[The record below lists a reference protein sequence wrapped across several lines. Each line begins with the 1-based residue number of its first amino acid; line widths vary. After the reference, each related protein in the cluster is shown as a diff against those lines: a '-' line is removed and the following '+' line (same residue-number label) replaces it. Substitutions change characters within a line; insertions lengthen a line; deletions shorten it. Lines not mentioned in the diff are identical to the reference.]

1 MTLTDDKIRGG
12 FDPTFGLNGARPVA
26 QASYAVMQNPGVA
39 PNLPGDYRQ
48 TALIKAKPDAL
59 AQLAALPGVFH
70 KHMSNEPNIF
80 GLIGKSAAASTAF
93 VAFRGTQTPV
103 DWEHDLEALHEA
115 YGFVADS
122 GEVHLGFRS
131 VYKTLRDSVLAGIAE
146 ACKGCQHVF
155 VTGHSLV

>member
-1 MTLTDDKIRGG
+1 MTLTDDKIPAG
-12 FDPTFGLNGARPVA
+12 FDPTFALNVAMPLA

-80 GLIGKSAAASTAF
+80 GLVGKSAPPTTAF
-93 VAFRGTQTPV
+93 APFPGPQTPS
-103 DWEHDLEALHEA
+103 A
-115 YGFVADS
+115 
-122 GEVHLGFRS
+122 
-131 VYKTLRDSVLAGIAE
+131 
-146 ACKGCQHVF
+146 
-155 VTGHSLV
+155 